1 MGSLILFNQ
10 PVAREN
16 VYADEARATLR
27 EPQGGAGVEY

>member
-16 VYADEARATLR
+16 ADEARATLR